1 MTTIETPR
9 TAAVPPDNRMQRLAG
24 WAQRHRWTAVLL
36 WVVAMVGIT
45 AGSMAVGDAYEMDN
59 SIPGSQSQKLVAAM
73 ERHQPEA
80 DGDTI
85 MIVLYDEG
93 GLDADQAAIKALVDD
108 VAALPHVASVTAP
121 DPRGGTLSPDGTTG
135 IADVVLDEV
144 ATKVDISDI
153 KAIID
158 TAKDHEKGG
167 FEVDLTG
174 DSVREVQES
183 DAGGGGEGVGMLA
196 ALVILLFMFGSL
208 LAASLP
214 LITAIF
220 AVGTTLS
227 LVILASHFVK
237 IPDYTAPVL
246 ILVGLGVGIDYALLV
261 FSRFRS
267 ELLAGA
273 DRDQATRTALDTA
286 GRSVLFAGATVI
298 IALLGL
304 YVLGLGAIQGIAVG
318 VTMTVLLTMVASLT
332 LLPALLSLFG
342 NRIEKVVRKHAAKKS
357 RPSGHGWRVWAGWVQ
372 RYPWPALVVSVAA
385 LGALAVPAF
394 GMQLG
399 FADAGTDHPSTS
411 SRQAYDRVSEAFGP
425 GANGPLFVVTEG
437 TETQAQA
444 AYTKLDGF
452 EGIAEVTPPQPS
464 EDGEMYT
471 SLAFPTTSPQ
481 DTETAELVKSVR
493 SELGDEHLVGGA
505 TAAAIDFSD
514 AVDRKFPL
522 FVAVVVGMSA
532 LLLMI
537 VFRSIPVAI
546 KAACLNLLSIGAALG
561 VMKLVFQDGRF
572 GAQEGPIEAFVP
584 VMTFAIVF
592 GLSMDYEVFLMS
604 RMHEEWTRT
613 KDATRAVREGLATTG
628 AVITAAGAIMIVVFG
643 AFLLAP
649 DRFLQQFGLGLSV
662 AVLLDAVLIR
672 CLVAPA
678 IMRILGERAWWLP
691 GWLDKI
697 LPHVAI
703 ERPELEK
710 AAETKPAGV

>member
-1 MTTIETPR
+1 
-9 TAAVPPDNRMQRLAG
+9 MQRLAG
-24 WAQRHRWTAVLL
+24 WAQRHRWTALLL
-36 WVVAMVGIT
+36 WVVALVGIT
-45 AGSMAVGDAYEMDN
+45 AGSMAVGDAYEVDN
-59 SIPGSQSQKLVAAM
+59 SIPGSQSQKLVEAM

-80 DGDTI
+80 DGDSI
-85 MIVLYDEG
+85 MIVLYDED
-93 GLDADQAAIKALVDD
+93 GLDDQAAITALVDD

-121 DPRGGTLSPDGTTG
+121 DPRAGTVSEDGTTG

-144 ATKVDISDI
+144 ATKVSNEDI
-153 KAIID
+153 KAVID
-158 TAKDHEKGG
+158 TAKDHENGG

-183 DAGGGGEGVGMLA
+183 DAGGGGTEGVGMLA

-220 AVGTTLS
+220 AVGTTLG
-227 LVILASHFVK
+227 LVILASHVVK

-261 FSRFRS
+261 FTRFRS
-267 ELLAGA
+267 ELLGGA

-298 IALLGL
+298 IALMGL

-342 NRIEKVVRKHAAKKS
+342 NRIEKVIRKHAAKRK

-372 RYPWPALVVSVAA
+372 RYPWPALLVAVAA
-385 LGALAVPAF
+385 LGALAAPAF
-394 GMQLG
+394 GLQLG

-411 SRQAYDRVSEAFGP
+411 SRQAYDRVSAAFGP

-437 TETQAQA
+437 TEAQAQA
-444 AYTKLDGF
+444 AYTELEGYD
-452 EGIAEVTPPQPS
+452 GIAQVTPPQAS

-493 SELGDEHLVGGA
+493 DELGDDHLVGGA

-522 FVAVVVGMSA
+522 FVAVVVGLSA

-604 RMHEEWTRT
+604 RMHEEWTRSR
-613 KDATRAVREGLATTG
+613 DAVRAVREGLATTG

-662 AVLLDAVLIR
+662 AVLLDAVIIR

-678 IMRILGERAWWLP
+678 IMRILGEKAWWLP
-691 GWLDKI
+691 GWLDRV

-710 AAETKPAGV
+710 TPAAPVAS